1 MICSIY
7 FAPDG
12 STRLD
17 LTLEEIGEVR
27 QKSEGLLWVSLEKPT
42 NEEVKEVLADRFQ
55 FHPLAVEDCLSLN
68 YQPPKVDDFSDYLF
82 IIVHALRSNCAVDQ
96 LDKEF
101 ATIEFNCFLSQNYL
115 VTVYRA
121 ADMPA
126 VQAVWERLKR
136 HHRLLERGTGILCY
150 TLLDY
155 MIDEYLPFLDAM
167 DEEIDRLENEIFATP
182 KTSLLQRVL
191 VLKHSIITLRRILS
205 PQREV
210 MNRLSRDEFPQIA
223 PEHRIYYRDLYD
235 HLVRL
240 QDLSEGTRDTITGT
254 IEAYLSVTSNRMNEI
269 MKTLAIIST
278 IFLPLSFVASVYGMN
293 FDYMPILE
301 WRYGYYYIWGIF
313 IIMAAGM
320 VWLFRR
326 RGWF

>member
-1 MICSIY
+1 MYCS
-7 FAPDG
+7 PDG
-12 STRLD
+12 STQFD
-17 LTLEEIGEVR
+17 LTLEEIGQVR

-42 NEEVKEVLADRFQ
+42 NEEVKQVLTDCFQ

-82 IIVHALRSNCAVDQ
+82 IIVHALRPNCAVDQ

-101 ATIEFNCFLSQNYL
+101 ATVEFNCFLSQNYL

-126 VQAVWERLKR
+126 VQTAWERLKR
-136 HHRLLERGTGILCY
+136 HYRLLERGVDILCY
-150 TLLDY
+150 ALLDY

-167 DEEIDRLENEIFATP
+167 DEEIDRLEDEIFAKPQT
-182 KTSLLQRVL
+182 TLLQRVL
-191 VLKHSIITLRRILS
+191 VLKHSTITLRRILS

-240 QDLSEGTRDTITGT
+240 QDLSEGTRDTITGA

-278 IFLPLSFVASVYGMN
+278 IFLPLSFVAGVYGMN
-293 FDYMPILE
+293 FEYMPILE
-301 WRYGYYYIWGIF
+301 WQYGYYYIWGIF
-313 IIMAAGM
+313 ILMAVGM
-320 VWLFRR
+320 IWLFRR